1 MTCSVI
7 PSTSESVHSNH
18 KDVHDRLLLMIMMLR
33 NIRQTG
39 LENTLDHLYKLI
51 HLLTELFIN
60 ITGAH
65 DSSVTIKKGNVF
77 PETNKR
83 QFFVQKRSGIWP
95 QRTKAWKNENSG
107 TSAFLDLIYWKRSN
121 SHLVSFLAFPSKVTQ
136 NYDNEERSA
145 IHRLNTTENFGCD
158 LMARKLKPCGG
169 QQGKTTSPEKNFNG
183 YEIGQKSAGYQEPSL
198 IWLARVTINPLQS
211 KILF

>member
-1 MTCSVI
+1 MCTGKIARWWGRELVSSLIKLGWYACIKVWPFPLLPCIKSIAPRPPFSTIALPSSLNNGRSQVTCSVI

-33 NIRQTG
+33 NIGHTG
-39 LENTLDHLYKLI
+39 LENTLDHVYKLI

-83 QFFVQKRSGIWP
+83 QLFVQKRSGIWP
-95 QRTKAWKNENSG
+95 QRKKAWKNENSG

-121 SHLVSFLAFPSKVTQ
+121 SHLVSFLPFPSKVTQ

-145 IHRLNTTENFGCD
+145 IHR
-158 LMARKLKPCGG
+158 P
-169 QQGKTTSPEKNFNG
+169 
-183 YEIGQKSAGYQEPSL
+183 
-198 IWLARVTINPLQS
+198 
-211 KILF
+211 